1 MFVVR
6 FPSSI
11 SIFVFCSS
19 YLQPFSIYYALALSM
34 HNDFS
39 LQHKTND
46 NQRIDNQKQQ
56 KKYVE
61 REEECKQKSKNTLE
75 KCTQQTT
82 IYNKS
87 IKEKIKK
94 KKKTKSRKKSSLR
107 CIWTMKNHKCVENC
121 IRRYRVYSILD
132 YSLLHEF
139 NALYICLRFQICY
152 G

>member
-34 HNDFS
+34 HNNFS
-39 LQHKTND
+39 LQPKLMTTKESTTKTTE
-46 NQRIDNQKQQ
+46 

-75 KCTQQTT
+75 KCTQQYTT
-82 IYNKS
+82 N
-87 IKEKIKK
+87 
-94 KKKTKSRKKSSLR
+94 R
-107 CIWTMKNHKCVENC
+107 
-121 IRRYRVYSILD
+121 
-132 YSLLHEF
+132 
-139 NALYICLRFQICY
+139 
-152 G
+152 